1 MTDAP
6 GAAPA
11 APEPVSAPAATI
23 EAPVTPP
30 NPVESSGPEKAP
42 EPVEVKPSATVKEA
56 IAKADAKLKEAPKDT
71 KPIEAKPAAKAEVK
85 PEPKA
90 RDEAGKF
97 AAKATQD
104 SQPPAPVESKA
115 APVAEQPAKPT
126 AFHEAPKR
134 FSDDAKASWQ
144 SAPEPVRA
152 EIHRAVKEL
161 ETGLNQYRE
170 TIEPLKPYMQLAQ
183 QHNTTIDKALNQ
195 YISLERALK
204 SSDQTQKN
212 AALNDVFQA
221 AGLNPRE
228 WAAQI
233 LNQTPDQVQSQ
244 QDNVIRELRTQIN
257 QLQQQVGN
265 VTQTFETQRQ
275 DATHA
280 EVTKF
285 ASDPAHSRFDEL
297 ADDIAF
303 FLQTRCPGDLPKAY
317 ELAERLNPAPS
328 KAPVETPVIP
338 AIAAD
343 AHTKGSKSISGS
355 PSPGSSPAAKKTP
368 SPSIRGALERAMAQ
382 AS

>member
-42 EPVEVKPSATVKEA
+42 EPVVENKPSATVKEA
-56 IAKADAKLKEAPKDT
+56 IAKADAKLKEAPKEA

-85 PEPKA
+85 AEPKA

-97 AAKATQD
+97 APKATQD
-104 SQPPAPVESKA
+104 SQSPAPVESKT
-115 APVAEQPAKPT
+115 APVAEQPTKPT

-134 FSDDAKASWQ
+134 FSDDAKAAWQ
-144 SAPEPVRA
+144 TAPEPVRA

-170 TIEPLKPYMQLAQ
+170 TIEPLKPYIQLAQ

-195 YISLERALK
+195 YISLERSLK
-204 SSDQTQKN
+204 SSDPTQKN

-233 LNQTPDQVQSQ
+233 LGQTPDQVQSQ
-244 QDNVIRELRTQIN
+244 QDNVIRELRTQIG
-257 QLQQQVGN
+257 QLQQQIGG
-265 VTQTFETQRQ
+265 VTQTFQQQREQ
-275 DATHA
+275 STLA
-280 EVTKF
+280 EVNKF
-285 ASDPAHSRFDEL
+285 AEEHPRFEEL

-303 FLQTRCPGDLPKAY
+303 FMKTGRASTLSEAHD
-317 ELAERLNPAPS
+317 LAERLNPAPV